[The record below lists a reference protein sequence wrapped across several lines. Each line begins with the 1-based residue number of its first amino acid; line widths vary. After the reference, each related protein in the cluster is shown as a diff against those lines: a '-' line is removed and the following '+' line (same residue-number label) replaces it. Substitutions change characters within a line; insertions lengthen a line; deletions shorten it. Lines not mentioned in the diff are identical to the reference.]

1 MERMTGF
8 MFQDE
13 YLEMCAALTTEE
25 LGTLLQALSRYHATG
40 EMPELKGA
48 ASVAFNFIRA
58 DIDRIEKNFAEKSE
72 TNRSNRKGKKR
83 VRKNETERNVTND
96 NESERNVTNDNET
109 VTNDNE
115 TERNVTNDNETPQ
128 VKEKEKVKEK
138 VKVNSEER
146 VSRDTR
152 KNDEGFARFWSAY
165 PRKQDKVKARKAF
178 NELKPD
184 DTLLD
189 TMLSAIERQKQS
201 PQWTRDG
208 GQFIPLAATWLHGQ
222 RWEDEGIEC
231 GKPERESGSFPRQDY
246 TFLEEFVNAV

>member
-83 VRKNETERNVTND
+83 VRKNETERNVTNHKNANNNKNNNKNNTKNK
-96 NESERNVTNDNET
+96 NENDN
-109 VTNDNE
+109 
-115 TERNVTNDNETPQ
+115 
-128 VKEKEKVKEK
+128 
-138 VKVNSEER
+138 EER